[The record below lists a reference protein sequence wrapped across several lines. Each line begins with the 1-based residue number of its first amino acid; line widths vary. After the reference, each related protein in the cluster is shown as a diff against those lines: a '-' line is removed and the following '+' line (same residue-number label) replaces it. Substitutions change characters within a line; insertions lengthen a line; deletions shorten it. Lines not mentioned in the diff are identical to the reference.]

1 MHRLKML
8 IENCCNNDVGDS
20 MKSDGKII
28 AFLLV
33 GLAVLPGCLQVPVY
47 KIKPLTDLHTH
58 FSYSEIKNNIVFQ
71 VRQLADTEIEHLF
84 DGRAIELL
92 KSVTVLHCSI
102 HNLSKTNYIFS
113 VDNNHFSALSSN
125 QIIRLL
131 KTSSTGRIATGTFG
145 GIGTAMTATGAF
157 LGCLVLIE
165 PMFLV
170 AAPYAVIFGVPLVT
184 TIFALP
190 FFGKA
195 IKSAVMNHRIKKDL
209 NNKIITSNMLIP
221 SGDVISGLMFI
232 KSTDYTPEFS
242 LMVHEQ
248 HNQTNKIVFDVIL

>member
-1 MHRLKML
+1 
-8 IENCCNNDVGDS
+8 
-20 MKSDGKII
+20 MKSNGKII

-33 GLAVLPGCLQVPVY
+33 GLAVLPGCLQVAVY

-71 VRQLADTEIEHLF
+71 VRQLADTEIAYLF
-84 DGRAIELL
+84 DDRAIELL

-102 HNLSKTNYIFS
+102 HNLSKNNYIFS
-113 VDNNHFSALSSN
+113 VQNDDFSPLSSN
-125 QIIRLL
+125 HIIKLL
-131 KTSSTGRIATGTFG
+131 KTSSTGRVATGIFG
-145 GIGTAMTATGAF
+145 GIGTAGVASVALVGWFFLTNVVFTTFIRHAAYGIAFGAP
-157 LGCLVLIE
+157 LI
-165 PMFLV
+165 
-170 AAPYAVIFGVPLVT
+170 T
-184 TIFALP
+184 TIFAVP

-195 IKSAVMNHRIKKDL
+195 IKSASMNRRIKKDL

-221 SGDVISGLMFI
+221 SGDVLSGLMFI